1 MTILLSIVIPTYNR
15 ALYLKRCLNS
25 LIAYNGDD
33 IEIIVQ
39 DNCSPDNTNEIVK
52 SIKDSRI
59 KYYRNNVN
67 LGLAPN
73 IINILNR
80 VTGKY
85 VFYITDD
92 DFLFPDAI
100 EKIKTFIIDYD
111 PIAFTSDIITYFEK
125 THVATNFS
133 CSKNNLIVD
142 SDDFDNNAKIILSA
156 GVITRVCFDVSQLDI
171 NYLQKYGGDWFPQI
185 LMVGYLSSKGRL
197 GYKAEPL
204 GIHTWENE
212 VYWNIKDKD
221 VNEKFNNSMV
231 DVIIALTNVLNEKQI
246 KAIIKLYIL
255 QNYGAY
261 SYGIH
266 PKLKQYLNT
275 KEIISLNCLGI
286 MRHLL
291 IVLKNKILF
300 NFYNILNLKNVRKD

>member
-15 ALYLKRCLNS
+15 ALLLKRALNS
-25 LIAYNGDD
+25 LIAYKGDD

-39 DNCSPDNTNEIVK
+39 DDCSPDNTSEIVK
-52 SIKDSRI
+52 SINDSRI
-59 KYYRNNVN
+59 RYYRNDVN

-73 IINILNR
+73 IIDILNR

-85 VFYITDD
+85 VYYITDD

-100 EKIKTFIIDYD
+100 EKIKKFIIDYD

-156 GVITRVCFDVSQLDI
+156 GVLSRVCFDVSKLDI
-171 NYLQKYGGDWFPQI
+171 NYLKKYGGDWFPQI

-197 GYKAEPL
+197 GYNAEPL

-212 VYWNIKDKD
+212 VYWNIREEN
-221 VNEKFNNSMV
+221 VNEEFNNSMV
-231 DVIIALTNVLNEKQI
+231 DVIIALTKVLNEKQI
-246 KAIIKLYIL
+246 KAIIKYFIL

-266 PKLKQYLNT
+266 PKLKQYLNM
-275 KEIISLNCLGI
+275 KEIITLNCLGI
-286 MRHLL
+286 IRHLI

-300 NFYNILNLKNVRKD
+300 NFYNILNLKR